1 MRVLVLAAL
10 LLPAPLAIAAAQPP
24 PAPVLVLRAE
34 PRDVTPQAEFAGR
47 VRALDRVE
55 LRPRVAGILGAR
67 RIADGAA
74 VAEGDVLFA
83 VDPAPFEA
91 VAAQRRAQVT
101 AAEATLEVAIG
112 QHERARELWRT
123 RSIPEATLDQRRGDE
138 LRARAEL
145 ALAQAALGEAEL
157 NLSFTKIR
165 APFAGQLGA
174 AAFSPGSLVG
184 PDGPPLAVLVRQ
196 DPMHVAFAVSQRQ
209 LVEARRVGAA
219 GGMDAVRARLLL
231 PDGSPYAEIGRLD
244 FAGVQADPRT
254 DSVPLRAVFP
264 NPARLLLD
272 GMGVRVVLELAA
284 PRRAILV
291 PQSALLAD
299 QQGSYVLVVED
310 GRAARRDVRTEPR
323 RDGTAEVTQGLSP
336 GDVVITE
343 GQLRVRPGAAVAAR
357 PLPAP

>member
-1 MRVLVLAAL
+1 MAWL
-10 LLPAPLAIAAAQPP
+10 LLCLPGTALAQAP
-24 PAPVLVLRAE
+24 PAPVLTISAE
-34 PRDVTPQAEFAGR
+34 PRGVTPMAEFAGR

-55 LRPRVAGILGAR
+55 LRPRVAGVLGPR
-67 RIADGAA
+67 LVADGAT

-83 VDPAPFEA
+83 VDRAPFEA
-91 VAAQRRAQVT
+91 VVEQRRAQVT
-101 AAEATLEVAIG
+101 AAEATLEVADA
-112 QHERARELWRT
+112 QHQRARELWRT
-123 RSIPEATLDQRRGDE
+123 RSVPEATLDQRRGDE

-145 ALAQAALGEAEL
+145 ALARAALREAEL
-157 NLSFTKIR
+157 NLSFTEVR

-196 DPMHVAFAVSQRQ
+196 DPMHAAFAVSQRQ
-209 LVEARRVGAA
+209 LVEARRGAA
-219 GGMDAVRARLLL
+219 GGLDGVRARLIL
-231 PDGSPYAEIGRLD
+231 PDGSRYAEEGRLD
-244 FAGVQADPRT
+244 FGGVQADPRT

-299 QQGSYVLVVED
+299 QRGTYVLVVED

-323 RDGTAEVTQGLSP
+323 RDGLAEVTQGLSP
-336 GDVVITE
+336 GDLVIAE
-343 GQLRVRPGAAVAAR
+343 GQLRIRPGGAVTAR